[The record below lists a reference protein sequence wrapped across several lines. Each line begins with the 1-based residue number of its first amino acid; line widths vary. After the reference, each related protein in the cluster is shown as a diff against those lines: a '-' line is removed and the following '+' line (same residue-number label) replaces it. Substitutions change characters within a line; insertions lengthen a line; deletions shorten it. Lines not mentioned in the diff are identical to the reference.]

1 MLIEPL
7 RQFEALG
14 AAVAVPLLEQYLRD
28 LGRCAGGLVP
38 VYGVTGDMKLA
49 RLVARGWATPAF
61 EMLDGHE
68 EVPAAV
74 KAVANAM
81 GR

>member
-1 MLIEPL
+1 
-7 RQFEALG
+7 
-14 AAVAVPLLEQYLRD
+14 
-28 LGRCAGGLVP
+28 
-38 VYGVTGDMKLA
+38 MKLA
-49 RLVARGWATPAF
+49 RLVARGWAAPAF
-61 EMLDGHE
+61 ELLDGRE

>member
-1 MLIEPL
+1 
-7 RQFEALG
+7 
-14 AAVAVPLLEQYLRD
+14 LRD

-49 RLVARGWATPAF
+49 RLVARGWAAPAF
-61 EMLDGHE
+61 ELLESDE
-68 EVPAAV
+68 AVPAAV